1 MYVAGISKF
10 ILLLAAFPFST
21 GILRQDYCIGA
32 HPVRGISN
40 VLLFVANEKVTEL
53 PFLDLGDDARVAG
66 DGKFFGVDDDVYML
80 NQTELP
86 SFISF
91 PFGNGSE
98 TSVYVS

>member
-1 MYVAGISKF
+1 MYVAAISKF
-10 ILLLAAFPFST
+10 ILLLAVFPFST
-21 GILRQDYCIGA
+21 GILRQDYCYA
-32 HPVRGISN
+32 VRGISN

-53 PFLDLGDDARVAG
+53 PFLDLGEDARVAG